1 MATKYWIDGV
11 SNSRTVNDT
20 GYIDVIGG
28 GTLSLLS
35 PQYLMAA
42 ISEGERPVVKQVK
55 LHLNLRG
62 SGFFH
67 CKLLVVKAASF
78 GGVGTFS
85 SIDMQ
90 TALNAKF
97 ENPKSEIIAEW
108 IARRTD
114 NYITSADALSYIFD
128 ADKSFNLTRI
138 FQSQMGKYL
147 ADLERGIT
155 PLDSR
160 YYLLIYSMTGVSV
173 TVTVGQVIQIEW
185 DSLDY
190 NRTRTL
196 TKRR

>member
-1 MATKYWIDGV
+1 
-11 SNSRTVNDT
+11 
-20 GYIDVIGG
+20 
-28 GTLSLLS
+28 
-35 PQYLMAA
+35 
-42 ISEGERPVVKQVK
+42 
-55 LHLNLRG
+55 
-62 SGFFH
+62 
-67 CKLLVVKAASF
+67 
-78 GGVGTFS
+78 
-85 SIDMQ
+85 MQ